1 MKRLRLSQIS
11 ARDLVAVVIPAMLL
25 LGATVWVA
33 YLFVKP
39 APPDTLV
46 MSTGSESGAYHAI
59 GMRYQEILARHGV
72 KLELRTSTG
81 ALENFQ
87 RLGDDDSDVEI
98 GFVQGGV
105 AHSEDAPDLVT
116 LGSAFYEPVWVF
128 YRGLQPLERMIHLR
142 GKRIAVGE
150 ENSGNRVLALD
161 LLAAN
166 GVASAPTKL
175 LPIGGVDALEALAK
189 KEIDAVFVVGA
200 PESGAIRALLYMD
213 GVRLLSFNRAAAYT
227 RRFQFLY
234 PLTLPQGT
242 IDLIRDIPASDT
254 LLFAPTANL
263 VAKNTLHPALI
274 DLMMQA
280 MAEVHGG
287 RGVFQNARDFPSPK
301 DHEFPLSPE
310 AERFYKSGAPFL
322 QRYLPFWAATLV
334 DRIVVMLIPIFALLI
349 PLFKF
354 GPMLYTWRVRS
365 RLYRL
370 YGELKYLENDIRQQF
385 DPARFDAYMS
395 TLQRIDEAANTRPI
409 PLAFVDQQYT
419 LRQHIDFVRGELEKL
434 RPKT

>member
-87 RLGDDDSDVEI
+87 RRGDDDSDVEI
-98 GFVQGGV
+98 GCVQGGV

-434 RPKT
+434 RLKT